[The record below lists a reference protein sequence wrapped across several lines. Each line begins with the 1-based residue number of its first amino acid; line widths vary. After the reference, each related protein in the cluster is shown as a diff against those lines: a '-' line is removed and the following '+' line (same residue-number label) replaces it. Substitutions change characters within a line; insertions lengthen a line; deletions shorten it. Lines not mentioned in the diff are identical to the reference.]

1 MTRLVLISKDTNYSS
16 ADVVDGTR
24 EHPYK
29 LGNTISFTFY
39 GYDDVIGNCT
49 LTLSSLLSPD
59 EMKKLSEYSYTDVWF
74 IKGHIKLN
82 EYSETDACSHYGI
95 FNNTDTVTSKFRSM
109 GDCMW
114 YSSPSPMDCSLKL
127 YSGGETDCY
136 ISLPTDKLSEGET
149 IDYFTITYKFGKRY
163 DSKKTVWFSLK

>member
-59 EMKKLSEYSYTDVWF
+59 EMKKL
-74 IKGHIKLN
+74 
-82 EYSETDACSHYGI
+82 
-95 FNNTDTVTSKFRSM
+95 
-109 GDCMW
+109 
-114 YSSPSPMDCSLKL
+114 
-127 YSGGETDCY
+127 
-136 ISLPTDKLSEGET
+136 
-149 IDYFTITYKFGKRY
+149 
-163 DSKKTVWFSLK
+163 

>member
-1 MTRLVLISKDTNYSS
+1 MLISTDTNYNS
-16 ADVVDGTR
+16 AGVVDSTR

-29 LGNTISFTFY
+29 LGNTISFTFCD
-39 GYDDVIGNCT
+39 YDDATGNCT

-59 EMKKLSEYSYTDVWF
+59 EMKKLSEYYYEDIWF

-82 EYSETDACSHYGI
+82 EYSETDACSRYGI

-114 YSSPSPMDCSLKL
+114 YSSPSPYGL
-127 YSGGETDCY
+127 
-136 ISLPTDKLSEGET
+136 
-149 IDYFTITYKFGKRY
+149 
-163 DSKKTVWFSLK
+163 